1 MFWKINF
8 TIKILVWW
16 CITQDVRVYTDVPLE
31 KQTSTRKL
39 FVYSHV
45 HTYSRFKVIQVKR

>member
-31 KQTSTRKL
+31 KQTSTRVL

-45 HTYSRFKVIQVKR
+45 HTYSAVIQI